1 MQRGDKVRAT
11 WTDGLVI
18 VGKYDRIERGY
29 VILLDDSGKRIVCN
43 PDVVEFEL
51 VNIKEE

>member
-1 MQRGDKVRAT
+1 MRRGDKIRAT

-29 VILLDDSGKRIVCN
+29 VILIDDSGKRVVCN
-43 PDVVEFEL
+43 PNVVEL
-51 VNIKEE
+51 KVIG